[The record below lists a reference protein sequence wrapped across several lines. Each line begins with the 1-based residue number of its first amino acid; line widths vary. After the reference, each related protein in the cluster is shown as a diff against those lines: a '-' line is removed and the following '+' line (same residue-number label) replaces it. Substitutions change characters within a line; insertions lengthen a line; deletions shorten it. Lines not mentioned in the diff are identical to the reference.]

1 MLDLTNMKKENPHPT
16 HPLTLAACHVRTEY
30 QITALPACEAT
41 RKRLHSL
48 GLDEGRTVRK
58 ISGQLF
64 KGPVVVRV
72 NGTDLALGHGM
83 ASQILVE
90 NVS

>member
-1 MLDLTNMKKENPHPT
+1 MKTTTDHQA
-16 HPLTLAACHVRTEY
+16 LTLAACQVRTEY
-30 QITALPACEAT
+30 LITALPACAET

-64 KGPVVVRV
+64 KGPVVVRI
-72 NGTDLALGHGM
+72 NGTDLAIGHGM
-83 ASQILVE
+83 ASQIQVE
-90 NVS
+90 AI